1 MLGPTVRHGK
11 DTTHKTCCLQ
21 GDHVRLRL
29 INQFL
34 EEKKYTRTAKAG
46 GLMCNARAWPVIKRI
61 HSNTS

>member
-34 EEKKYTRTAKAG
+34 EEK
-46 GLMCNARAWPVIKRI
+46 NAQEQPKSGAECVMHVRGP
-61 HSNTS
+61 